1 MLARLF
7 ELVCLVEEQ
16 IRERDSTIVGIQR
29 VMEDVDEQNRR
40 HWADR
45 EAQHRTQMLL
55 VKERY
60 NGPGG
65 APTSSAVGGSSG
77 TQSRSTRAPTATSS
91 PPKQRDERE
100 QRPAA
105 ERERQWEWGGDGRGA
120 AWADERRRD
129 AVRRQRQRRAG
140 VERRARE
147 RSASEQRPRRWEWER
162 RWCPA

>member
-1 MLARLF
+1 MFTTPTARGVRVNVDGRRDAGASVMLARLF

-65 APTSSAVGGSSG
+65 APTSSAKGWAV
-77 TQSRSTRAPTATSS
+77 
-91 PPKQRDERE
+91 
-100 QRPAA
+100 PAA
-105 ERERQWEWGGDGRGA
+105 PADGA
-120 AWADERRRD
+120 AWRP
-129 AVRRQRQRRAG
+129 
-140 VERRARE
+140 ARPVPI
-147 RSASEQRPRRWEWER
+147 RV
-162 RWCPA
+162 